1 MLASR
6 CGKRKENSDDKGRGE
21 TPTTRRSSIVL
32 WIFSEG
38 LSAERWR
45 KQVLSAAAPEILQVS
60 ARRDRAFFCCVS
72 SFLGSGV
79 AARQRLLARHDP
91 VSTPRHRVP
100 PGSSS
105 SPPTS
110 ASRDVTRA
118 QKSRRRD
125 EGRSNEPLRGSRL
138 RDLGVCVFFD
148 VFLLLNFAQGFRVTC
163 QVLVQFSLLPSFF
176 SRLLRRLVFFFL
188 SPCSS
193 ECAYLLVLVIRKR
206 ECLFCFI

>member
-6 CGKRKENSDDKGRGE
+6 CGKRKENSDDKRRGE

-32 WIFSEG
+32 WIFSVG

-79 AARQRLLARHDP
+79 DARQRLLARHGP

-110 ASRDVTRA
+110 ASEMSHAR
-118 QKSRRRD
+118 KSQEEETKGDRTSLS
-125 EGRSNEPLRGSRL
+125 EGA
-138 RDLGVCVFFD
+138 VFGTWEF
-148 VFLLLNFAQGFRVTC
+148 V
-163 QVLVQFSLLPSFF
+163 SLLTSSSAKLC
-176 SRLLRRLVFFFL
+176 SRF
-188 SPCSS
+188 
-193 ECAYLLVLVIRKR
+193 
-206 ECLFCFI
+206 